1 MRAAQK
7 VLAVLTLYFLTEA
20 ALTAQQES
28 VAWGQPDERLFI
40 ESKWRYTYTLHLE
53 SNTIVHKADK
63 SYDFF
68 LYFRY
73 DYTYQESLNGKLTRG
88 NWSLDGRTLF
98 YSFQHVNKFEIV
110 QLSKN
115 TLVLEFTQRN
125 SKGAYQYHFVRVDSK
140 DAPFVKPSNELPE
153 VIVEAEVSQKGKEE
167 KGGWLSFRKKKPRK
181 ETEAAK
187 PKPVYINVELIGGG
201 FYGGIDPVIKDFIH
215 IKSDGRLIK
224 EFQSVNEGLHVTK
237 KNISREELEQFAEYV
252 VKQKFFNYERVYD
265 CSDQNCFKR
274 KGMKPA
280 PIPLRIAITY
290 GDRKKVVTIAIWGK
304 DDLGS
309 HYVDYPPALDNII
322 DAIQRMANRLD
333 EQVVRK

>member
-1 MRAAQK
+1 
-7 VLAVLTLYFLTEA
+7 
-20 ALTAQQES
+20 
-28 VAWGQPDERLFI
+28 
-40 ESKWRYTYTLHLE
+40 
-53 SNTIVHKADK
+53 
-63 SYDFF
+63 
-68 LYFRY
+68 
-73 DYTYQESLNGKLTRG
+73 
-88 NWSLDGRTLF
+88 
-98 YSFQHVNKFEIV
+98 
-110 QLSKN
+110 
-115 TLVLEFTQRN
+115 
-125 SKGAYQYHFVRVDSK
+125 
-140 DAPFVKPSNELPE
+140 
-153 VIVEAEVSQKGKEE
+153 
-167 KGGWLSFRKKKPRK
+167 
-181 ETEAAK
+181 
-187 PKPVYINVELIGGG
+187 VELIGGG